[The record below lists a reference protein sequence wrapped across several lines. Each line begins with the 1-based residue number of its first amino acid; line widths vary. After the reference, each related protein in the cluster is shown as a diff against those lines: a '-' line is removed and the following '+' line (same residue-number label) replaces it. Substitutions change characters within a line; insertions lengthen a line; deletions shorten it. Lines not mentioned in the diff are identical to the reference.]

1 MSAIKDRSVSTAIS
15 LFSEPFTKKQAQ
27 SALREPVSEE
37 LYARILSLV
46 TDLRFTTERM
56 KERQAALCPNLL
68 FSHEISQKQLEQTI
82 VLLDA
87 VAAVI
92 NENARE
98 E

>member
-46 TDLRFTTERM
+46 TDWCWWKL
-56 KERQAALCPNLL
+56 QP
-68 FSHEISQKQLEQTI
+68 H
-82 VLLDA
+82 
-87 VAAVI
+87 
-92 NENARE
+92 
-98 E
+98 